1 MNLYTVVITQ
11 TETRTYTLQAE
22 TQGQAI
28 QRAEEANENPLA
40 QRLTASKT
48 TATPLTPTR
57 WWPNEDH
64 AHRHH

>member
-28 QRAEEANENPLA
+28 QRAEEANENP
-40 QRLTASKT
+40 SGS
-48 TATPLTPTR
+48 TPDGF
-57 WWPNEDH
+57 EDYSYTFDSDTVV
-64 AHRHH
+64 AE